1 MIALI
6 APSAVFLDLF
16 QLEDQINFLNE
27 VASFYH
33 VDIMDNH
40 FVRNMALSHT
50 FVAQLRKKATKPID
64 AHLMVTEPYSL
75 LDYLLEAGADY
86 ITPHIEAV
94 NANVFTV
101 IKKIKDG
108 GAKAGIAV
116 NPATSIDHLRYFLD
130 RLDKITIM
138 TIDPGFAGQPFLE
151 PMLTKIRELRTLKDE
166 HGYKYL
172 IEIDGQCNEKYY
184 RLMEQAGAEVFVVGP
199 SGLFGLDNDIRV
211 AWQKMMAYMQQKGE
225 HV

>member
-1 MIALI
+1 MITLI

-16 QLEDQINFLNE
+16 RLEDQINFFNE

-50 FVAQLRKKATKPID
+50 FVAQLRKKATIPID

-75 LDYLLEAGADY
+75 LDCLLEAGADY

-94 NANVFTV
+94 NSNVFTV

-116 NPATSIDHLRYFLD
+116 NPATPINHLHYFID
-130 RLDKITIM
+130 RLDKITLM

-151 PMLTKIRELRTLKDE
+151 PMLEKIRELRTLKNKQ
-166 HGYKYL
+166 GFIYL

-184 RLMEQAGAEVFVVGP
+184 QLMKEAGAEVFVVGP
-199 SGLFGLDNDIRV
+199 SGLFGLNSDIRV
-211 AWQKMMAYMQQKGE
+211 AWKKMMAYMQKGDQI
-225 HV
+225 